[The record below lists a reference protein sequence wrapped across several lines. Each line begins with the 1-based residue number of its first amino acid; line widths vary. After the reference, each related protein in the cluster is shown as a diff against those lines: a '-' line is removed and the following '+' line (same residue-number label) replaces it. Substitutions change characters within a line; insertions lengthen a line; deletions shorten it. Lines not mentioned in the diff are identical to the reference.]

1 MGRWDDGTLGRFDAL
16 HRACLRSTVQASL
29 TVLTQSQPSANG
41 DGQWAL
47 SSHRVSNA

>member
-29 TVLTQSQPSANG
+29 TVLTQSQPSASG
-41 DGQWAL
+41 GGQWEL
-47 SSHRVSNA
+47 SSRRASNA